1 MYRSP
6 ISTPV
11 TNGTGVFRCCTLP
24 PIVPIKADEMTPNP
38 RRNLR
43 AFVVLTATVLALSAT
58 PTVLCAAAP
67 AAKSTTTAATQPAAK
82 KAPVTSNA
90 TEPPAPRPADATA
103 STAATNPDDRSDWTT
118 TMNRLG
124 ELLAG
129 KDLPALQKLL
139 HPSPVIRPFA
149 SDALQT
155 HERLLGATTG
165 STVLG
170 VHAYDKPP
178 TTLASDLSNDFA
190 SAGDVV
196 PQGVRDGMVPPDETA
211 ARRAN
216 ETAGHWLMQVLQPD
230 KHEVTGIIVLWPATR
245 GRSIAAEP
253 KRATF
258 VLVKAEKVDDV
269 YVLRQITFGDPLETP
284 Q

>member
-1 MYRSP
+1 ML
-6 ISTPV
+6 IATPV
-11 TNGTGVFRCCTLP
+11 TPLN
-24 PIVPIKADEMTPNP
+24 
-38 RRNLR
+38 
-43 AFVVLTATVLALSAT
+43 
-58 PTVLCAAAP
+58 AAAAAAATP
-67 AAKSTTTAATQPAAK
+67 AAKPATTTQPAATK
-82 KAPVTSNA
+82 PPVASSTTEETAPPSAAAVA
-90 TEPPAPRPADATA
+90 TD
-103 STAATNPDDRSDWTT
+103 PDDRSDWTT

-129 KDLPALQKLL
+129 KDLPALQKMLR
-139 HPSPVIRPFA
+139 PSPIIRPFA

-190 SAGDVV
+190 AAGDVV
-196 PQGVRDGMVPPDETA
+196 PQNVRDGMVPPDDAA

-216 ETAGHWLMQVLQPD
+216 ETAGQWLMQVLQPD
-230 KHEVTGIIVLWPATR
+230 KHEVTGIVVLWPPTR

-258 VLVKAEKVDDV
+258 VLVKGEKVDGV
-269 YVLRQITFGDPLETP
+269 YVLRQITFGDPLDTP

>member
-1 MYRSP
+1 M
-6 ISTPV
+6 
-11 TNGTGVFRCCTLP
+11 
-24 PIVPIKADEMTPNP
+24 
-38 RRNLR
+38 
-43 AFVVLTATVLALSAT
+43 VVLTVAAAMLIAPPVTRLH
-58 PTVLCAAAP
+58 AAAP
-67 AAKSTTTAATQPAAK
+67 AAAKSPTTTQPAAT
-82 KAPVTSNA
+82 KAPVKSSPTDTTSSSSPSDA
-90 TEPPAPRPADATA
+90 DADAT
-103 STAATNPDDRSDWTT
+103 TVATNADDRTDWSR

-139 HPSPVIRPFA
+139 HPSPIIRPFA

-170 VHAYDKPP
+170 VHAYDRPP

-190 SAGDVV
+190 AAGDIV
-196 PQGVRDGMVPPDETA
+196 PQIVRDGMVPPDDAA

-230 KHEVTGIIVLWPATR
+230 KQEVTGIIVLWPPTR

-253 KRATF
+253 RRATF
-258 VLVKAEKVDDV
+258 VLVKGEKVDGV